1 MPHMENKGGGYRKEN
16 PCLPISLAK
25 KIFFVVGDGWMD
37 GWMDG
42 VLRGK
47 GGKERTILN
56 KVMPVN

>member
-37 GWMDG
+37 GWMG
-42 VLRGK
+42 CLE
-47 GGKERTILN
+47 GKEEKKERS
-56 KVMPVN
+56 